1 MILLKEEIRR
11 SPVSWYIWYGTYS
24 IIYRVSYMSGG
35 FFQISAAINSSSPLS
50 ITPSRSF
57 AQIVR
62 DLHSSPTGSVHLAKI
77 KAPTSAVTEVVLKKR
92 CLAGTEWM
100 SMMEGV
106 SLGGMFAEFTLCIA
120 GWKMGAPDWVGVYP
134 IENGDIPLLYQ
145 RVVAFGRVMVC

>member
-1 MILLKEEIRR
+1 
-11 SPVSWYIWYGTYS
+11 
-24 IIYRVSYMSGG
+24 MSGG
-35 FFQISAAINSSSPLS
+35 FFQISEAINSSSPLS

-92 CLAGTEWM
+92 CLAETEWTWVRWRG
-100 SMMEGV
+100 SPLEG
-106 SLGGMFAEFTLCIA
+106 FQEFTLYIA
-120 GWKMGAPDWVGVYP
+120 GLKMGAPDGVDVYP

>member
-1 MILLKEEIRR
+1 
-11 SPVSWYIWYGTYS
+11 
-24 IIYRVSYMSGG
+24 MSGG
-35 FFQISAAINSSSPLS
+35 FFQISAAIKTCSSPLS
-50 ITPSRSF
+50 ITPSPRSF

-120 GWKMGAPDWVGVYP
+120 WL
-134 IENGDIPLLYQ
+134 ENGGPGWSRCISY
-145 RVVAFGRVMVC
+145 